1 MKKIITQLVTA
12 GLLLFAFAGC
22 ESFLDT
28 ESFTKKNTS
37 NFPTTEDEAE
47 QMITGIYVSMNDLIK
62 DPEAHPFMIFDI
74 ECEIRIRIEVLDVNL

>member
-1 MKKIITQLVTA
+1 MRKTITQIAAA

-37 NFPTTEDEAE
+37 NFPTSQDEAE
-47 QMITGIYVSMNDLIK
+47 QM
-62 DPEAHPFMIFDI
+62 
-74 ECEIRIRIEVLDVNL
+74 